1 MGICQELF
9 FYKLENFGPTHPR
22 KKLIFLI
29 FLFDNYI
36 YSVILWEMYNSNIE
50 RITNE

>member
-1 MGICQELF
+1 MGICQEL
-9 FYKLENFGPTHPR
+9 
-22 KKLIFLI
+22 FLI

-36 YSVILWEMYNSNIE
+36 YSVNLWDMYNSNIE